1 MDTADQPTCGKGL
14 AENSVFPATLSH
26 LIAAMAENLA
36 MHMKALDLTDP
47 NSQTEHGAYE
57 NLVQKLRQ
65 TAVELQWTAN
75 EMSGYRDLPMGR
87 HDAVAMTQ
95 PEVRYA
101 FEKFVAHKQEL
112 LTLLQQTAERDQQL
126 LEMMRTQT
134 QED

>member
-57 NLVQKLRQ
+57 ISSRNCGKPRSNYSGPRTRCLDTETYPWAGMIKL
-65 TAVELQWTAN
+65 
-75 EMSGYRDLPMGR
+75 P
-87 HDAVAMTQ
+87 
-95 PEVRYA
+95 
-101 FEKFVAHKQEL
+101 
-112 LTLLQQTAERDQQL
+112 
-126 LEMMRTQT
+126 
-134 QED
+134 